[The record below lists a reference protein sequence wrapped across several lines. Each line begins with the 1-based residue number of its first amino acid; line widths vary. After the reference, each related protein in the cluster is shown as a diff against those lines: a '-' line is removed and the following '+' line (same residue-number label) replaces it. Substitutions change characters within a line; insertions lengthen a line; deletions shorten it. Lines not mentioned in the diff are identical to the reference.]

1 MKILFVL
8 GLEVQN
14 SSFIYNRIYQYYK
27 NGIDFDIYQPF
38 ITRNKDE
45 YNGAKENFN
54 LYFHDENIN
63 QMIYTPKGMRIG
75 DEQLCFRMY
84 EVMLNSIKNNK
95 YDLIVS
101 HWTYPHGYVGYLL
114 SKKLNI
120 PCILTAHGSDIH
132 TIPYSNQTDKKF
144 REIRKFIVETINNSD
159 GIIFVS
165 NYLASKAKEMDAI
178 NENAQIIPN
187 GIDANI
193 FNIID
198 KSRYRRELNY
208 SLEKKYIIYAGHL
221 EMVKGSDYLIHIY
234 KKVLEKNNNVEMFI
248 IGDGNMRNEI
258 CDNINKEN
266 LKDKVHYIKHLP
278 QDQLSI
284 YIGMSDLFI
293 LPSRNEG
300 WPCVVNEALACGVP
314 VVGSN
319 VPGIEEAIGGSMYG
333 DIVNRNV
340 QSKTFIEDYADKI
353 VHWLDKKY
361 DQADLRKKALCYTWE
376 NQCKIEIEYMKKIF
390 KITKVKE

>member
-1 MKILFVL
+1 MKVLFIL

-38 ITRNKDE
+38 ITRSEDE
-45 YNGAKENFN
+45 YNSAKESFDFY
-54 LYFHDENIN
+54 LHDENIS
-63 QMIYTPKGMRIG
+63 QKIYTPKGMRIG

-84 EVMLNSIKNNK
+84 EVMVDSIKNNK

-114 SKKLNI
+114 SKKLGI
-120 PCILTAHGSDIH
+120 PCIAAAHGSDIH
-132 TIPYSNQTDKKF
+132 TIPYINQTDKKF
-144 REIRKFIVETINNSD
+144 REIRKFIIDTINNSD

-165 NYLASKAKEMDAI
+165 NYLVSKAKEMDAI
-178 NENAQIIPN
+178 NENTQIIPN

-193 FNIID
+193 FKIIG
-198 KSRYRRELNY
+198 KSKHRREFNY

-221 EMVKGSDYLIHIY
+221 EEVKGSDYLIHIY

-319 VPGIEEAIGGSMYG
+319 VPGIEEAIGGNRYG

-340 QSKTFIEDYADKI
+340 KFETFIENYADKI
-353 VHWLDKKY
+353 VHWLNKKY
-361 DQADLRKKALCYTWE
+361 DQADLRKKALDYTWE
-376 NQCKIEIEYMKKIF
+376 NQCKIEIEYMKKILN
-390 KITKVKE
+390 I